1 MPLTGNVIN
10 EPIFH
15 LISHQSILCAACLWP
30 RHDGNNPHAHAPSI
44 KKNMKNLNQCPRGW
58 RAGMSAACRTGREM
72 KVEVCVRSCHLGSDC
87 KCSSKTAYRLG
98 NQQPLPWHSTHR
110 WPHFAV
116 GADTYLS
123 ILGAAF
129 LWLNFFPAPIP
140 SLLQR
145 DLYLKVNS

>member
-1 MPLTGNVIN
+1 
-10 EPIFH
+10 
-15 LISHQSILCAACLWP
+15 
-30 RHDGNNPHAHAPSI
+30 
-44 KKNMKNLNQCPRGW
+44 
-58 RAGMSAACRTGREM
+58 MSAACRTGREM

-87 KCSSKTAYRLG
+87 KCSSKTAYRVG

-123 ILGAAF
+123 ILGVAF

-140 SLLQR
+140 SLLQC
-145 DLYLKVNS
+145 DLYLESTLNIQTNTYCKFKFSPLCPSLKAPIRLLKKCQNALQKCSQSEAHTEQKGSAGEK